1 MLYTTF
7 IRLLNEANKHENVQE
22 FIMSIGW
29 QPWMDKEAEN
39 KADAAFADADAVV
52 GILGLVYE
60 LSKLDFKGLRERT
73 GLSMAKMAAA
83 YQIPL
88 RTIENWAAGSRDMAP
103 YILNLLKYAVFI
115 REKEGD
121 DGYIDFAE

>member
-7 IRLLNEANKHENVQE
+7 VRLLNEAKEYKDSQE
-22 FIMSIGW
+22 FAMSIGW
-29 QPWMDKEAEN
+29 QPWMDKEAGEN
-39 KADAAFADADAVV
+39 VNGAFVDA
-52 GILGLVYE
+52 GKIMESLTLVYE
-60 LSKLDFKGLRERT
+60 LSGLDFKGLRKRT

-83 YQIPL
+83 YRIPL
-88 RTIENWAAGSRDMAP
+88 RTVENWDAGTRDMAP

-121 DGYIDFAE
+121 DGYIDLAE